1 MSGKERDSL
10 SERTIVVWIPG
21 IPEEQL
27 KRIETAAERR
37 GFRAVFPEDRK
48 AAGAAAAD
56 AEILFTQSNRLCGE
70 APRVKWVCT
79 PSAGV
84 DHFLKNGVPENP
96 DTILTN
102 SSGAYGVTIAEHV
115 VMVTLEMMRR
125 KAEYNAIVRERK
137 WTRDLHIDAIHGSRV
152 TLLGTGDIGCECARR
167 LQGFRPAC
175 LTGINRRGQNPEGL
189 FDRIV
194 TVDRLEEA
202 LPETDLLICSL
213 PATAETEGLL
223 TAGRLAM
230 LPENGRIVN
239 VGRGSVLDQKALE
252 KMLREGRLA
261 GAALDVFTAE
271 PVPPEDSLWDCPGL
285 LITPHVAGNMTLDY
299 TVERIVDQFLEDL
312 ENYTAGRELRYTVDR
327 KRAY

>member
-1 MSGKERDSL
+1 MD
-10 SERTIVVWIPG
+10 RTLAVVIPG
-21 IPEEQL
+21 ISPARRE
-27 KRIETAAERR
+27 RIAS
-37 GFRAVFPEDRK
+37 
-48 AAGAAAAD
+48 AAAAKGYRAAFAETAGEAAPVLKE
-56 AEILFTQSNRLCGE
+56 AEIVFSQDSSVCRL
-70 APRVKWVCT
+70 APAAKWICT

-84 DHFLKNGVPENP
+84 DHFLKPGVMTNPE
-96 DTILTN
+96 TVLTS
-102 SSGAYGVTIAEHV
+102 SSGAYGVTISEHV

-125 KAEYNAIVRERK
+125 KAEYNEIVRERK
-137 WTRDLHIDAIHGSRV
+137 WTRDLHIDAICGSRV
-152 TLLGTGDIGCECARR
+152 TLLGTGDIGRECARR
-167 LQGFRPAC
+167 LRGFRPAC
-175 LTGINRRGQNPEGL
+175 LTGINRRGQDPEGL
-189 FDRIV
+189 FNRIV
-194 TVDRLEEA
+194 TMDRLEEI

-312 ENYTAGRELRYTVDR
+312 ENYAAGRELRYTVDR